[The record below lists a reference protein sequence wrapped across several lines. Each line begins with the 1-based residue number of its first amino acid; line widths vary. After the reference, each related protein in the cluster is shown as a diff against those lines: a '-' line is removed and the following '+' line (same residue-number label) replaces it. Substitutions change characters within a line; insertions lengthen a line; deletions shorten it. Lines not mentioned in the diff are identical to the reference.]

1 MYLLVHLI
9 DLLFTV
15 LYIFGNANFGLFSL
29 TQYRFLSGLD
39 RLQNFGGGQPLN
51 LNLGKLT
58 NADLHLGRSSLCS

>member
-1 MYLLVHLI
+1 MFIHY
-9 DLLFTV
+9 
-15 LYIFGNANFGLFSL
+15 FGNANFGLFSL